1 MTIYTIVC
9 DGPGPHIP
17 ADGVL
22 GTSSVPPVPGM
33 RCASPS
39 CVPPIPAEVTNRQT
53 IQVRAQQALTAN
65 DAFLATVAGRRTNI
79 ATGKTAA
86 TSLSTA
92 TVTTLTQ
99 AQSGIRQAGA
109 LLAQVATAL
118 DDLNNQAG
126 TVTKEASAVIRLLL
140 GQLDS
145 VSGT

>member
-1 MTIYTIVC
+1 MTTYQIVC

-53 IQVRAQQALTAN
+53 IQAKARQALTAN
-65 DAFLATVAGRRTNI
+65 ATYLAIASPTN
-79 ATGKTAA
+79 
-86 TSLSTA
+86 
-92 TVTTLTQ
+92 
-99 AQSGIRQAGA
+99 AQVV
-109 LLAQVATAL
+109 AQVATL
-118 DDLNNQAG
+118 
-126 TVTKEASAVIRLLL
+126 TKEVTALIRLLL

-145 VSGT
+145 TSGT